1 MENSITVVQKV
12 KYRIAIWSSNFIFR
26 YILKI
31 KRLKEIN
38 ITQQSPYRIIHNS
51 QKVVTTQMSIKRWM
65 DKQNAV
71 CPHNCILLSHKKE
84 WNSNTC
90 HNMNFENIMYV
101 KKEAST
107 EGQILPDSTYAK
119 HLE

>member
-1 MENSITVVQKV
+1 MWRNWNSYILLVRTKNGTAAMENSITVVQKV

-51 QKVVTTQMSIKRWM
+51 QKVVTTQMSIKR
-65 DKQNAV
+65 
-71 CPHNCILLSHKKE
+71 
-84 WNSNTC
+84 
-90 HNMNFENIMYV
+90 
-101 KKEAST
+101 
-107 EGQILPDSTYAK
+107 
-119 HLE
+119 